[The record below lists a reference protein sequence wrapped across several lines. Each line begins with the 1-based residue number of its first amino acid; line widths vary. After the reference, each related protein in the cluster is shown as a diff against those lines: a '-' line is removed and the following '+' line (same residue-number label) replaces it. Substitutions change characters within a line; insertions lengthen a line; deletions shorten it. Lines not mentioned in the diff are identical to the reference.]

1 MHDYTGFTPTAQ
13 KVISILSQ
21 QEARRLFSEELLPEH
36 LFLGLLREP
45 EGAGVRTLLSLGIN
59 IDDIKREVELTLR
72 NRSGNTLTLG
82 GIPISK
88 RVKLVLD
95 LSRQE
100 AKTIGHNYIGTEH
113 LLLGILAEDNPEAIL
128 PFLLENRSIDINQVR
143 STVIKT
149 VGYGEI
155 KNWKK
160 KRKEIKTP
168 FLDKFSRNITQM
180 AAEGKLD
187 PVIGR
192 HKEIQRVIQVLSRR
206 QKNNPILIGE
216 PGVGKTAIVE
226 GIAQMIVTNSV
237 PEKLIDKRIMLLD
250 MGLLVAGTKYRGE
263 FEERLKNVVKETED
277 SNDVILFIDE
287 IHTILGAGNA
297 EGALDASNMLKPA
310 LARGLIRCIGATTFD
325 EYKKR
330 IEKDKALV
338 RRFQPI
344 VVDEPDVDGTIEIL
358 MRIKSKYEE
367 HHNVRYTD
375 NAIRAAVR
383 LSHRYITDRHL
394 PDKAID
400 VIDEAGAN
408 ASSLTSNKPQELID
422 LEIEL
427 SNLEN
432 KKSEFVRGQIYE
444 QAADVRD
451 RIHIIREQYEE
462 LKQNWISNIKR
473 ETVMIDQ
480 KEIQRVLSVITNIPM
495 SNLDDET
502 SFERYAKIE
511 SHLEGSV
518 KGQGEAVG
526 VVSNAIHKSVVGFRD
541 IKKPIASFIFLGPT
555 GVGKTELAKALAKFM
570 FGTEDSLIRVD
581 MSEYMERFNVSRILG
596 APPGYVGYESG
607 GELTEKIRRKPYS
620 VVLFD
625 EIEKANP
632 DIFNIFLQILDEGK
646 VTDSLGNKVNFRN
659 TIIIFTSNIGT
670 ERLSQKSIMGF
681 GDSDADEEKKKEYVL
696 SELKK
701 NLRPEFLNR
710 IDEIVVF
717 NSLDGEIL
725 EQIFDKM
732 VHELNET
739 VAVQGVAFK
748 VSHTVRAHVIE
759 TGFDIKY
766 GARSLR
772 RSISRLIEIPAS
784 QKMITE
790 NMRIDPEKE
799 NLEIYVGLHSGTVDF
814 KFKRNKIKDGEKT
827 DIAVMEKIGKT
838 HPMKKRSTEMGEEE
852 LVN

>member
-45 EGAGVRTLLSLGIN
+45 EGAGVRTMVALGIN
-59 IDDIKREVELTLR
+59 VDDIKREVELTLR

-100 AKTIGHNYIGTEH
+100 AKMIGHNYIGTEH
-113 LLLGILAEDNPEAIL
+113 LLLGIIAEDNPEAIL
-128 PFLLENRSIDINQVR
+128 PFLLENRGIDINQVR
-143 STVIKT
+143 NTVIKT

-160 KRKEIKTP
+160 KRKEVKTP
-168 FLDKFSRNITQM
+168 FLDKFARNITQM
-180 AAEGKLD
+180 ATEGKLD

-226 GIAQMIVTNSV
+226 GIAQLIVTNSV

-277 SNDVILFIDE
+277 ANDVILFIDE

-344 VVDEPDVDGTIEIL
+344 VVDEPDIDETIEIL
-358 MRIKSKYEE
+358 TRIKSKYEG

-375 NAIRAAVR
+375 NAIKAAVR
-383 LSHRYITDRHL
+383 LSHRFITDRHL

-400 VIDEAGAN
+400 VIDEAGAT
-408 ASSLTSNKPQELID
+408 ASSLVSNKPQDLID

-451 RIHIIREQYEE
+451 RIHLLREKYEDR
-462 LKQNWISNIKR
+462 KQEWINNSKR
-473 ETVMIDQ
+473 ETVTIDQ
-480 KEIQRVLSVITNIPM
+480 KEIQKVLSVITNIPI

-502 SFERYAKIE
+502 SFERYSKIQDF
-511 SHLEGSV
+511 LETSV
-518 KGQGEAVG
+518 KGQFEAVDA
-526 VVSNAIHKSVVGFRD
+526 VSNAIRKSVVGFRD
-541 IKKPIASFIFLGPT
+541 IRRPIASFIFLGPT

-607 GELTEKIRRKPYS
+607 GELTEKVRRKPYS

-632 DIFNIFLQILDEGK
+632 DVFNIFLQILDEGK

-681 GDSDADEEKKKEYVL
+681 GDSDSEDDKKKEYVL

-710 IDEIVVF
+710 IDDVVVF
-717 NSLDGEIL
+717 NSLEGDIL
-725 EQIFDKM
+725 ESIFEKM
-732 VHELNET
+732 IHELNET
-739 VAVQGVAFK
+739 VGVQGVAFK
-748 VSHTVRAHVIE
+748 VSPAVRANIIE

-772 RSISRLIEIPAS
+772 RSISKMIEIPS
-784 QKMITE
+784 SHKMIAE

-799 NLEIYVGLHSGTVDF
+799 SLEIQVALHNGTIEF
-814 KFKRNKIKDGEKT
+814 KFKRERIKDGDKT
-827 DIAVMEKIGKT
+827 DMKVTEKIGKT
-838 HPMKKRSTEMGEEE
+838 RAMKRRATELGEEE